1 MANQPNYLDREVL
14 RLNNHKA
21 INELKQLVGDQMDDP
36 FSLV

>member
-1 MANQPNYLDREVL
+1 MANQPNFLDRDVL

-21 INELKQLVGDQMDDP
+21 IDDLKELVGDQMDDP